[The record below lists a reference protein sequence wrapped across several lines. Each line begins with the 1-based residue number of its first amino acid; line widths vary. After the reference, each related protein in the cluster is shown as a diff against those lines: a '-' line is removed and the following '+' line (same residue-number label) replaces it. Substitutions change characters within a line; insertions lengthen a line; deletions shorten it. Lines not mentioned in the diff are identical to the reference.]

1 MCIHIH
7 IYAYTYRESIKCR
20 SIDRDRSAQPDV
32 KKQIG
37 FKKSVFFP
45 QKTRILAA
53 MPVFIRKVKNPISP
67 STDKSRGGDPTL
79 MARAHI
85 IYIYIYI

>member
-1 MCIHIH
+1 MCHIH

-37 FKKSVFFP
+37 FKKSVFSHKKLAYWLQCQFSSERLKIRFHP
-45 QKTRILAA
+45 VRINPAA
-53 MPVFIRKVKNPISP
+53 VIP
-67 STDKSRGGDPTL
+67 
-79 MARAHI
+79 H
-85 IYIYIYI
+85 